1 MSLFPNSVWWHGT
14 IKSLLMVPYFIY
26 KTAKKDHH
34 PHLVCPWQNMRQVF
48 HALTWSGNIHLRKA
62 SHSELS
68 LEGFLFAWGYILI
81 SCSLFIWIKIMY
93 ELESRNDFCSVVCHL
108 ASSFYTLFSP
118 FRGYAGQQLLN
129 PLPLIVTLQIQ
140 QNFLER
146 CYLLISSTVQDVIF
160 SDLCQVFCTEYVW
173 NGELNHTH
181 QDLCLLSTSTKMQL
195 LISFDHLCCE
205 CKRG

>member
-1 MSLFPNSVWWHGT
+1 
-14 IKSLLMVPYFIY
+14 
-26 KTAKKDHH
+26 
-34 PHLVCPWQNMRQVF
+34 
-48 HALTWSGNIHLRKA
+48 
-62 SHSELS
+62 
-68 LEGFLFAWGYILI
+68 
-81 SCSLFIWIKIMY
+81 MY

-160 SDLCQVFCTEYVW
+160 SDLCQVFCTEYVQ
-173 NGELNHTH
+173 NASHAKIT
-181 QDLCLLSTSTKMQL
+181 CTRICAYSARVPKCS
-195 LISFDHLCCE
+195 C
-205 CKRG
+205 